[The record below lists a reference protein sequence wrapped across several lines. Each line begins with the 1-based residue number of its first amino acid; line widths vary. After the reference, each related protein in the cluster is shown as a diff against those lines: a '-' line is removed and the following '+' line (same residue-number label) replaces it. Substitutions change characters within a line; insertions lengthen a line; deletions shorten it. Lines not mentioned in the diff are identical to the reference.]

1 MTINGDGVISA
12 EIKQGHVVL
21 IGGTTPCETPEEVL
35 DSDVFLRVLWRYLR
49 KLDKYD
55 NPLLFCIKDFQL
67 NNDKD
72 GHIKER
78 YDLEGIRD
86 LFKTIYSEGADQAG
100 RVHKYAHALSDR
112 VLLADFVEE
121 FYNFWRR
128 QERFLIY
135 HEEGELSKK
144 IQERN
149 LDFVGINKHLKSLV
163 LRVYRSIRATV
174 VGKSDKVYRQLPA
187 GASAGLLVEHIKW
200 DIPAAVYEQLAC
212 VPFLQL
218 AVIEPPL
225 VYYPKRNKRTGQFEK
240 IDHNP
245 IVEGMVVDN
254 NEFFCFPAKVGD
266 LVIFIYFHI
275 DFISLAVSMVNLFEI
290 ASKDEI
296 ADHRPDGVLVFGVE
310 EDFLDGEQTVYYQ
323 DEEANMA
330 IGVIARTQDVDYFG
344 YFKKMVLTLHNS
356 IMIDRGYMPIH
367 GAMARIQ
374 LRSGKNFSVVLV
386 GDSGAGK
393 SESLEAFR
401 VLADE
406 YMRRMTIIFDD
417 MGSLRLKEEKIH
429 GYGTEIGAFVRL
441 DDLEPGYAYEEI
453 DRSIF
458 MSPHR
463 TNARLVVP
471 ITPYSELIK
480 GYPVDLFL
488 YANNYETVKDGS
500 DGYLDFFKSPEDAF
514 EVFKKG
520 ERISKGTT
528 DEKGLVG
535 TYFSNPFGAPQK
547 EEQHD
552 EIAKEFF
559 QYMFDSGVKV
569 GQLRT
574 QLGID
579 GEEMTG
585 PEKAAKALFEYV
597 NKKD

>member
-1 MTINGDGVISA
+1 MAINGDGVISA

-21 IGGTTPCETPEEVL
+21 IGGTTPCNTPEEVL

-55 NPLLFCIKDFQL
+55 NPLLVCVKDFQF
-67 NNDKD
+67 NKDKN

-86 LFKTIYSEGADQAG
+86 LIRAIHTYGADQAAQQE
-100 RVHKYAHALSDR
+100 KYTHALSDR
-112 VLLADFVEE
+112 VLFADFVEE

-135 HEEGELSKK
+135 HEEEELSKS

-149 LDFVGINKHLKSLV
+149 LDFVGINKQLKALV
-163 LRVYRSIRATV
+163 LTVYRSIKATV
-174 VGKSDKVYRQLPA
+174 AGRAEKVYRQLPA
-187 GASAGLLVEHIKW
+187 GASAGLLVEQIAW
-200 DIPAAVYEQLAC
+200 DIPKKVYEQLAC
-212 VPFLQL
+212 IPFLQL

-240 IDHNP
+240 LDHNP
-245 IVEGMVVDN
+245 IVEGMVKDN
-254 NEFFCFPAKVGD
+254 NEFYCFPAKVGD
-266 LVIFIYFHI
+266 LLIFVYFHI
-275 DFISLAVSMVNLFEI
+275 DFISLAVSMVNLFDI
-290 ASKDEI
+290 ASKEEI
-296 ADHRPDGVLVFGVE
+296 VGKKPDCILVFGVE
-310 EDFLDGEQTVYYQ
+310 QEFLGDEQTVYYQ
-323 DEEANMA
+323 DEESN
-330 IGVIARTQDVDYFG
+330 IVVGIIARSQEVDYFG
-344 YFKKMVLTLHNS
+344 YFKKMVLTLHNTV
-356 IMIDRGYMPIH
+356 MIDRGYMPIH
-367 GAMARIQ
+367 GAMAHIQ
-374 LRSGKNFSVVLV
+374 LRSGKDFSVVLV

-417 MGSLRLKEEKIH
+417 MGSLRMKNEKVN

-471 ITPYSELIK
+471 ITPYSEIVK

-488 YANNYETVKDGS
+488 YANNYETVEDGS
-500 DGYLDFFKSPEDAF
+500 DGYLDFFATPEDAF
-514 EVFKKG
+514 DVFKKG

-552 EIAKEFF
+552 EIARNFIEH
-559 QYMFDSGVKV
+559 MFNSGVKV

-574 QLGID
+574 QLGIE

-597 NKKD
+597 NEK